1 MPEVK
6 LESLLVGQIKGVFR
20 IPSYQR
26 GYRWS
31 KEEVARL
38 LEDIYSNGTN
48 NYCLQPIVVRNKEDH
63 FELIDGQQRLT
74 TIFLLYKYLHD
85 ASFGFIDEPRFGLQ
99 YETRD
104 KSETF
109 LSTLPLEEREDNI
122 DYWFM
127 GSAYEVI
134 SDWFTSRDKT
144 TVKSTMTNFNK
155 YLDENVKVIWYE
167 IDNVQDSEAIALFE
181 RLNIGKIPLTS
192 AELVKAMFLSEAGSM
207 QIGKERQQ
215 EIALQWDN
223 IERELHSDSLWYFLS
238 NETKKIYQ
246 TRIDLVLDLMS
257 GKKPEE
263 KDSYFT
269 FFYFDELRHGEA
281 GKSLLEIWQE
291 IQRAFLVLKDWH
303 ENHELYHKVG
313 YLIAS
318 EHSSLSSLFDLAQG
332 KTKTDFR
339 NALDEL
345 IKDSLLLKSKSYS
358 ELSYENEKDKPMIHR
373 LLLLFN
379 IESVRGN
386 GAESQWFPFER
397 FKDNKSGTWS
407 LEHIHAQQSEGMNK
421 KEDWKEWLKL
431 HVESLKV
438 VCPNDLEII
447 IKVEEAISDPNL
459 NGTTFNTLQKDVLN
473 RLSAKDPV
481 EYEHSIANL
490 TLLNSSQNTALSNS
504 TFDVKRNKIV
514 KFDKEGKFI
523 PFCTKMV
530 FLKYY
535 TPSNEN
541 QLHFWGEP
549 DRKAYIAAIND
560 LLSDY
565 LPETIELEES
575 ELN

>member
-85 ASFGFIDEPRFGLQ
+85 ASFGFIDEPRFSLQ

-104 KSETF
+104 KSEAF

-134 SDWFTSRDKT
+134 SDWFASRDKT
-144 TVKSTMTNFNK
+144 IVKSTMTNFNK

-167 IDNVQDSEAIALFE
+167 IGNVQDSEAIALFE

-192 AELVKAMFLSEAGSM
+192 AELVKAMFLSEAGSI

-238 NETKKIYQ
+238 NGTKRIYQ

-303 ENHELYHKVG
+303 EDHELYHKVG

-345 IKDSLLLKSKSYS
+345 IKNSLLLKSKSYS

-379 IESVRGN
+379 IESVRRN

-407 LEHIHAQQSEGMNK
+407 LEHIHAQHSEGMNK
-421 KEDWKEWLKL
+421 KEDWKEWLML
-431 HVESLKV
+431 HLESLKV

-459 NGTTFNTLQKDVLN
+459 DGTTFNKLQ
-473 RLSAKDPV
+473 
-481 EYEHSIANL
+481 
-490 TLLNSSQNTALSNS
+490 
-504 TFDVKRNKIV
+504 
-514 KFDKEGKFI
+514 
-523 PFCTKMV
+523 
-530 FLKYY
+530 
-535 TPSNEN
+535 EN
-541 QLHFWGEP
+541 VSGRG
-549 DRKAYIAAIND
+549 RKPL
-560 LLSDY
+560 LLS
-565 LPETIELEES
+565 PRR
-575 ELN
+575 

>member
-1 MPEVK
+1 MSEVK

-85 ASFGFIDEPRFGLQ
+85 ASFGFIDEPRFSLQ

-104 KSETF
+104 KSEAF

-134 SDWFTSRDKT
+134 SDWFASRDKT
-144 TVKSTMTNFNK
+144 IVKSTMTNFNK

-167 IDNVQDSEAIALFE
+167 IGNVQDSEAIALFE

-238 NETKKIYQ
+238 NGTKRIYQ

-303 ENHELYHKVG
+303 EDHELYHKVG

-345 IKDSLLLKSKSYS
+345 IKNSLLLKSKSYS

-379 IESVRGN
+379 IESVRRN

-407 LEHIHAQQSEGMNK
+407 LEHIHAQHSEGMNK
-421 KEDWKEWLKL
+421 KEDWKEWLML
-431 HVESLKV
+431 HLESLKV

-459 NGTTFNTLQKDVLN
+459 DGTTFNKLQENVLN
-473 RLSAKDPV
+473 RLSAKGSV

-560 LLSDY
+560 LLHDY
-565 LPETIELEES
+565 IPEAIELQES

>member
-6 LESLLVGQIKGVFR
+6 LEHLLVGQIEGVFR

-26 GYRWS
+26 GYRWG
-31 KEEVARL
+31 KEEVTRL
-38 LEDIYSNGTN
+38 LEDVYSNGTN
-48 NYCLQPIVVRNKEDH
+48 NYCLQPIVVRKKEDH

-74 TIFLLYKYLHD
+74 TIFLLYKFLHD
-85 ASFGFIDEPRFGLQ
+85 ASLGFIDEPRFTLQ

-104 KSETF
+104 KSEAF
-109 LSTLPLEEREDNI
+109 LSTLPLDEREDNI

-127 GSAYEVI
+127 GSAYEAI
-134 SDWFTSRDKT
+134 SDWFCNRDKT

-155 YLDENVKVIWYE
+155 YFDENVKVIWYE
-167 IDNVQDSEAIALFE
+167 IGNVQDSEAIALFA

-207 QIGKERQQ
+207 QIDKERQQ
-215 EIALQWDN
+215 EIALQWDS
-223 IERELHSDSLWYFLS
+223 IERELHRDSLWCFLS
-238 NETKKIYQ
+238 NEAKGIYQ

-257 GKKPEE
+257 GKKPGE
-263 KDSYFT
+263 KDNYFT
-269 FFYFDELRHGEA
+269 FFYFDELRHGET

-303 ENHELYHKVG
+303 EDHKLYHKVG

-318 EHSSLSSLFDLAQG
+318 DHSSLSSLFYLAQG
-332 KTKTDFR
+332 KTKTDFHI
-339 NALDEL
+339 ALDEL
-345 IKDSLLLKSKSYS
+345 IRDSLLLKSKSYS
-358 ELSYENEKDKPMIHR
+358 ELSYENEKDKPAIHR

-379 IESVRGN
+379 IESVRRN

-397 FKDNKSGTWS
+397 FKDRKSGTWS

-431 HVESLKV
+431 HIESLRV
-438 VCPNDLEII
+438 ICPEDSEII
-447 IKVEEAISDPNL
+447 TKAEEAISDPNL
-459 NGTTFNTLQKDVLN
+459 DGTTFNAMQTEVLN
-473 RLSAKDPV
+473 RLSAKGSI

-490 TLLNSSQNTALSNS
+490 ALLDSSQNTALSNS
-504 TFDVKRNKIV
+504 TFDVKRNKII
-514 KFDKEGKFI
+514 KLDKEGKFI

-535 TPSNEN
+535 TPSNDN

-549 DRKAYIAAIND
+549 DREAYIAAINE
-560 LLSDY
+560 LLCDY
-565 LPETIELEES
+565 LPEKIELQES
-575 ELN
+575 GVN